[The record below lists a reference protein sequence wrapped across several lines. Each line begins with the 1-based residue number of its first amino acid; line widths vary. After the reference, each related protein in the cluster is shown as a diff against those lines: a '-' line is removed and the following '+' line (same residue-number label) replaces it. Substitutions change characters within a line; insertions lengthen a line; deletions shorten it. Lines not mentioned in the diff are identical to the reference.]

1 MTKQVLHILGT
12 AQPEGSGIAR
22 IVSALAAGLDPLKYQ
37 VHAWFLG
44 ANGPLVEELQA
55 AGAVARCINWGRGV
69 REPIGAYRFWRNL
82 LDHDFAIV
90 HQHYGARSIRQL
102 VRAASDARIVVHLH
116 GRITDPITDL
126 RVPVSV
132 RGADAVIAVAHSVAL
147 QVPASRPQV
156 VYSGVVVSSEFHQ
169 ADRVLATTVV
179 VGAACRLD
187 PLKGLITL
195 VRAIASLSSEYPG
208 LRLEIAG
215 SGPQREELETEI
227 RQLRLDHQIQLL
239 GWKQDLR
246 HLREWDIF
254 AMPSLDEGLPI
265 SALEAMAEGL
275 PVVAT
280 TIGGL
285 PELVENG
292 HTGLLVPPQDVEA
305 LAKAL
310 RRLISD
316 PKLRRSMGSA
326 GRNRVVE
333 QFSVRS
339 MVAKIESIYD
349 SLTPARG
356 MSGKN

>member
-1 MTKQVLHILGT
+1 MTKQILHILGT

-22 IVSALAAGLDPLKYQ
+22 IVCALAAGLDPLKYR

-55 AGAVARCINWGRGV
+55 AGTVARSINWGRGA

-82 LDHDFAIV
+82 LKRDFAIV

-102 VRAASDARIVVHLH
+102 VRVASDARIVLHLH
-116 GRITDPITDL
+116 GRIIDPTADL
-126 RVPVSV
+126 RAV
-132 RGADAVIAVAHSVAL
+132 RGADAVIAVSHSVAL
-147 QVPASRPQV
+147 QVPAARPEV
-156 VYSGVVVSSEFHQ
+156 VYSGVEVSEEFYQTNRISES
-169 ADRVLATTVV
+169 AVV
-179 VGAACRLD
+179 VGAACRLV
-187 PLKGLITL
+187 PLKGLMTL
-195 VRAIASLSSEYPG
+195 IGAIASLSWEYPG

-215 SGPQREELETEI
+215 SGPQHDELEREI
-227 RQLRLDHQIQLL
+227 RRLRLDDQIQLL

-246 HLREWDIF
+246 LLFRKWDIF
-254 AMPSLDEGLPI
+254 VTPSLDEGLGI
-265 SALEAMAEGL
+265 ATLEAMAEGL

-285 PELVENG
+285 PEVVENG
-292 HTGLLVPPQDVEA
+292 RTGFLVPPQDVEA
-305 LAKAL
+305 LSKSL

-316 PKLRRSMGSA
+316 PQLRQSMGSA

-333 QFSVRS
+333 KFSVRG

-349 SLTPARG
+349 SLTAAKRHVA
-356 MSGKN
+356 